1 MTPARKLTSMRLPTE
16 TLQHLQA
23 LSALTGE
30 SQSDLV
36 DKALMPYMIREIKRR
51 GLTNLVDAAVKA
63 RGK

>member
-1 MTPARKLTSMRLPTE
+1 MTPTRKLTSMRLPME

-36 DKALMPYMIREIKRR
+36 ARALCPYMDKEIKRR
-51 GLTNLVDAAVKA
+51 GITKLVDAAVKA
-63 RGK
+63 RDK

>member
-1 MTPARKLTSMRLPTE
+1 MTPARKLTSMRLPME

-36 DKALMPYMIREIKRR
+36 DRALTPYMNKEIKRR
-51 GLTNLVDAAVKA
+51 GLTELVDAAVKA